1 MILSGEGRQHGLV
14 VVRWW
19 RQRFA
24 GEVLTQVVAHVLRLN
39 KHHRSTADQ
48 GLLSS
53 VFGPPVLTEVLP
65 GGKQFT
71 TFIAGNLFLVWSVLT
86 NSLKEKQIINI
97 LNFESNISYL

>member
-24 GEVLTQVVAHVLRLN
+24 GEVLPQVVAHVLRLN
-39 KHHRSTADQ
+39 QHHRTTADQ

-53 VFGPPVLTEVLP
+53 VFGSPVLTEVLP

-71 TFIAGNLFLVWSVLT
+71 TFIAGNLLLVWSVLT
-86 NSLKEKQIINI
+86 NSLKEKNHQ
-97 LNFESNISYL
+97 